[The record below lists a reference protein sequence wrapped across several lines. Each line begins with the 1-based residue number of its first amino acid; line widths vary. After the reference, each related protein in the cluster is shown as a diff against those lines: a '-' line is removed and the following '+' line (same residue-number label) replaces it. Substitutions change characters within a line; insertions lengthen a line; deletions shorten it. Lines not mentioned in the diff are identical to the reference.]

1 MTALLPA
8 VCPGLAVGVLVACI
22 ALAARATWRRTHRP
36 VTPAVNRDVLAP
48 PGPLYGARRLPV
60 RPVPPVVAPPP
71 DARHYQQVAGIWGPD
86 ILEIPHT
93 VREYPYVDWQA
104 RIQER
109 RN

>member
-8 VCPGLAVGVLVACI
+8 VCPGLAVGFLVACI
-22 ALAARATWRRTHRP
+22 ALAAHKYSSPRP
-36 VTPAVNRDVLAP
+36 GPPACNRDVLAP

-60 RPVPPVVAPPP
+60 RSVPPVVVPP